1 MSQLPRL
8 CSKQLQQYMN
18 WELPDTQAGFRRG
31 RGTRVQIANI
41 HWIMEKGSPRRNI
54 YFCFTDYTKAFEW
67 ADDCKLWE
75 IFRDG
80 NTEPLYLASLV
91 AQLVKNPPAVR
102 ESWVRSLGWE
112 DPLEKGKA
120 THSRILAWRIPWS
133 IQSMGSQRVRHKWA
147 TFTFTFSWLLRGTL
161 QDAVKK
167 QQLELDMEQ

>member
-1 MSQLPRL
+1 MLHLICQHIWKTQQWPQDWKRSVFIPAPKKDNAKECSNYCTTGLMSQLARL

-18 WELPDTQAGFRRG
+18 WELPDIQAGFRRG

-41 HWIMEKGSPRRNI
+41 RWIMEKGSPRRNI

-80 NTEPLYLASLV
+80 NTEPLYLVSLV

-120 THSRILAWRIPWS
+120 THSRILA
-133 IQSMGSQRVRHKWA
+133 
-147 TFTFTFSWLLRGTL
+147 
-161 QDAVKK
+161 
-167 QQLELDMEQ
+167 